1 MHYMVNENKWRTE
14 AFISLRTNN
23 EKFLLVPVVV
33 SHIHDDFS
41 RLLEKRTSQSK
52 DMKSFEGYG
61 QKMVIQ

>member
-23 EKFLLVPVVV
+23 EKFLLGPVVV
-33 SHIHDDFS
+33 SHLQDDFS
-41 RLLEKRTSQSK
+41 ILLEKRKSQSREC
-52 DMKSFEGYG
+52 KSFEEYG